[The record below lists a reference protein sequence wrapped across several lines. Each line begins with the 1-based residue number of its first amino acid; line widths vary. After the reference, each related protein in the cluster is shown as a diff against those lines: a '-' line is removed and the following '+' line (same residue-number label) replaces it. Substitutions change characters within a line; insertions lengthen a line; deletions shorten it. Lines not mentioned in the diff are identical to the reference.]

1 MDIFSSVH
9 KFALTVSTW
18 EISEWIF
25 NTITTQRELSERNSL
40 LQCKVE
46 KNLTQSFS
54 TCFVNQGCVKKKKR
68 TTGTNFG
75 SVFSLKC

>member
-9 KFALTVSTW
+9 KFASTVSTW

-40 LQCKVE
+40 LQRKVE
-46 KNLTQSFS
+46 KS
-54 TCFVNQGCVKKKKR
+54 TSAV
-68 TTGTNFG
+68 
-75 SVFSLKC
+75 